1 MSSCHSRSYTLME
14 LNKNTPWFP
23 LVHLS
28 CYHKNRDRTPA
39 ADSKSRHNGKH
50 RDRLHPGTFRRAT
63 LAGWYHR
70 QCSNQNWRARLCQAG
85 FLRNPASNHILLK
98 SGG

>member
-23 LVHLS
+23 LVHSS

-50 RDRLHPGTFRRAT
+50 RDRLHPGTSRRAT

-70 QCSNQNWRARLCQAG
+70 QCSNQNWRADYVGQVSSVI
-85 FLRNPASNHILLK
+85 LRVIIFF
-98 SGG
+98 